1 MQEQLQNKASIDL
14 GDDNLNDME
23 ITDAELPDRRFTEM
37 GKKMEEEEK
46 GDSTIDSTSN
56 VVSMEQY
63 QEKTDEIERL
73 QDLIDK
79 DKESLEKL

>member
-1 MQEQLQNKASIDL
+1 
-14 GDDNLNDME
+14 ME
-23 ITDAELPDRRFTEM
+23 ITDDVLPDRRFTEM

-46 GDSTIDSTSN
+46 TDESTMETTTTMIPI
-56 VVSMEQY
+56 EQY

-73 QDLIDK
+73 QDLLEK

>member
-1 MQEQLQNKASIDL
+1 
-14 GDDNLNDME
+14 ME

-37 GKKMEEEEK
+37 GKKMEEEDK
-46 GDSTIDSTSN
+46 NDGSTMESSANMIPI
-56 VVSMEQY
+56 EQY